1 MGECWGYNRFY
12 RIDQLESEGYLS
24 NDSEDCLYLK
34 FYVRP
39 PTYAILARDQKRYI
53 EELEKKVK
61 AQEEENT
68 QFRKKC
74 AEQIKRK
81 NKKTSDKKQRISK
94 DKEESKVVPETSTFD
109 EQPEEIVPDKQK
121 VKKLRVVN
129 SKKNLEASSHNSQAS
144 LFPKPDTKL
153 N

>member
-1 MGECWGYNRFY
+1 M
-12 RIDQLESEGYLS
+12 
-24 NDSEDCLYLK
+24 YLK

-39 PTYAILARDQKRYI
+39 PTYAQLARDQKRYI

-74 AEQIKRK
+74 SQQQKKK
-81 NKKTSDKKQRISK
+81 NKKTSEKKQRNSK
-94 DKEESKVVPETSTFD
+94 DKEEAKVVPETSTFD

-129 SKKNLEASSHNSQAS
+129 SKKNLEATNHNS
-144 LFPKPDTKL
+144 
-153 N
+153 

>member
-1 MGECWGYNRFY
+1 
-12 RIDQLESEGYLS
+12 
-24 NDSEDCLYLK
+24 
-34 FYVRP
+34 
-39 PTYAILARDQKRYI
+39 
-53 EELEKKVK
+53 VK

-74 AEQIKRK
+74 TEQIKRK